1 MRLAFVLV
9 TVLAATSVA
18 QDFAPIPTEELQLKD
33 NPLRPGDAAMVL
45 AREMH
50 TDDTKSTETHYTR
63 IKVFTEKGR
72 SYADVTITYWKDEI
86 RITDLKARTVQPDGR
101 VVEFKGQPFDQVV
114 VKSRRVRLSA
124 KKFSLPDVQP
134 GSIIEYRYTLRW
146 NPRFLY
152 PTFWRVQDELFV
164 RRAKFSILP
173 NTGTIFGF
181 HGISYL
187 PRGTQAVKEGA
198 MYRLEVENVA
208 PLEEEPFMPP
218 AEHYSGR
225 MIFFYSTAGLEDAE
239 AFWMR
244 NAKEWSEGA
253 EEFIGKNK
261 LKDELTRVQDAAS
274 PKEKLLRLYAR
285 AQGVRN
291 LSFEARKTEQEL
303 KKLRDNK
310 KAEDVLRN
318 GYGYEVEIAL
328 AMVALARAAGFE
340 AWPVHVSSRN
350 EQVFNKEFQDTRQL
364 DAWVVAIKVDGKPL
378 FLDPGTPN
386 CPFGLLSWEKTAAT
400 GLQLQKEGSVWLQT
414 PVGPPSEA
422 TITRKGTFAIDA
434 NGDLSGT
441 VDVVFSG
448 QEALSR
454 YLELDEKDAHGRTE
468 YLEKEAQA
476 WFPGSATAKLNTA
489 PPQPSATEPLR
500 ASFSIQAA
508 GFATVSGTRII
519 LTSGVLNPVRGLAAA
534 KTRKYPVHLPY
545 AFEHT
550 DDISL
555 SLPPDHSVEQ
565 MPADRKHSPTF
576 AFYQL
581 TRSKDERAIR
591 IQRTFRV
598 AQPIIALEQ
607 YPVLRGFLTGVTIGN
622 EEQVVLARGG
632 AAASKSAE

>member
-225 MIFFYSTAGLEDAE
+225 MIFFYSTAGL
-239 AFWMR
+239 
-244 NAKEWSEGA
+244 
-253 EEFIGKNK
+253 
-261 LKDELTRVQDAAS
+261 
-274 PKEKLLRLYAR
+274 
-285 AQGVRN
+285 
-291 LSFEARKTEQEL
+291 
-303 KKLRDNK
+303 
-310 KAEDVLRN
+310 
-318 GYGYEVEIAL
+318 
-328 AMVALARAAGFE
+328 
-340 AWPVHVSSRN
+340 
-350 EQVFNKEFQDTRQL
+350 
-364 DAWVVAIKVDGKPL
+364 
-378 FLDPGTPN
+378 
-386 CPFGLLSWEKTAAT
+386 
-400 GLQLQKEGSVWLQT
+400 
-414 PVGPPSEA
+414 
-422 TITRKGTFAIDA
+422 
-434 NGDLSGT
+434 
-441 VDVVFSG
+441 
-448 QEALSR
+448 
-454 YLELDEKDAHGRTE
+454 
-468 YLEKEAQA
+468 
-476 WFPGSATAKLNTA
+476 
-489 PPQPSATEPLR
+489 
-500 ASFSIQAA
+500 
-508 GFATVSGTRII
+508 
-519 LTSGVLNPVRGLAAA
+519 
-534 KTRKYPVHLPY
+534 
-545 AFEHT
+545 
-550 DDISL
+550 
-555 SLPPDHSVEQ
+555 
-565 MPADRKHSPTF
+565 
-576 AFYQL
+576 
-581 TRSKDERAIR
+581 
-591 IQRTFRV
+591 
-598 AQPIIALEQ
+598 
-607 YPVLRGFLTGVTIGN
+607 
-622 EEQVVLARGG
+622 
-632 AAASKSAE
+632 